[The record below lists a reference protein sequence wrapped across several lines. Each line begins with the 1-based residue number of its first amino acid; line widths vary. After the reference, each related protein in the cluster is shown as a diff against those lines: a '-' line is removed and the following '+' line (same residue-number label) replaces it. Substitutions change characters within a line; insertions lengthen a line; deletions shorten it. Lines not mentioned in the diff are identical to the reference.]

1 MIFFQQHKASL
12 QRALLLAFSA
22 WISFVIAV
30 LLGVDNPYWAAMPV
44 WVIAQSTRGLLFER
58 AIYRVMGTVIG
69 AAVGLLILLTA
80 NAVWQLL
87 LMTLMI
93 FISAGSVQLMQG
105 VRGYMMLL
113 SGITVSVV
121 VLPALLSPEQGL
133 DLAWARIQST
143 FIGVVVGTFLTGI
156 GTPKNPRQQFYKQV
170 REVAADTV
178 QTAVLFLTE
187 QKQPKIEHM
196 LRLLSIRI
204 SELEAQAESTAAGSV
219 DGHKRNAYVEALLF
233 AALET
238 IAAAAQLQAQ
248 LQRGRQIS
256 PQTIAQLHA
265 FSTQFRQGA
274 AVPGLR
280 RQDPEDLPDKV
291 SLARLRR
298 ALGQM
303 KRAEEALFADKYPFW
318 RSGLPLRRFN
328 PARDW
333 ITARRNAYLCASLGF
348 AAGLATYLSQNTA
361 VELAATGVCIFSLIL
376 SSMPR
381 PHLHVRYLITGV
393 FIGAVLAG
401 LYRYGLQPYVQ
412 DPYWMVLSLL
422 PFMLL
427 GGLARTYPKTE
438 IPALDTTMCFL
449 LASQFGMPAV
459 SLMEVIQ
466 ASSAL
471 ILGAAI
477 ISLSFA
483 LLPRHTEQWGRV
495 LLQQL
500 IYEVRLAI
508 EQRPPKEVSLW
519 RARMARHVLTLRQWM
534 GAQTPKGLLAL
545 INFGY
550 SVIAWQRLTATG
562 SVYEQVGL
570 QIQQELMRF
579 DLYPDQCQRALV
591 QMAEY
596 TADSLIAD
604 ALHDMAAALNEAKPI
619 LLFLHKPLLVRVSA

>member
-1 MIFFQQHKASL
+1 MVFFQQHKSSL

-22 WISFVIAV
+22 WISFILAV
-30 LLGVDNPYWAAMPV
+30 LFGVENPYWAAMPV
-44 WVIAQSTRGLLFER
+44 WVIAQSTRGVLLER
-58 AIYRVMGTVIG
+58 ALYRVMGTVIG
-69 AAVGLLILLTA
+69 AAVGLLILLTDH
-80 NAVWQLL
+80 AVWQLL
-87 LMTLMI
+87 LMTLII
-93 FISAGSVQLMQG
+93 FISAGSLQLIQG
-105 VRGYMMLL
+105 VRSYMVLL

-121 VLPALLSPEQGL
+121 VLPALLSPDQGL

-143 FIGVVVGTFLTGI
+143 FIGVVVGTLLTGI
-156 GTPKNPRQQFYKQV
+156 GTPKNPRQQFYQQV
-170 REVAADTV
+170 RQVAADTV
-178 QTAVLFLTE
+178 QTAVLYLTE

-204 SELEAQAESTAAGSV
+204 SELEAQAEETAAGSV

-233 AALET
+233 SALET

-248 LQRGRQIS
+248 LQYGKQIS
-256 PQTIAQLHA
+256 PQTITQLQT
-265 FSTQFRQGA
+265 FSTQFKQGGEIEA
-274 AVPGLR
+274 LR
-280 RQDPEDLPDKV
+280 RQDPEGLPNKV

-303 KRAEEALFADKYPFW
+303 KRAEEALFTDKYPFW
-318 RSGLPLRRFN
+318 RTGLPLRRFT

-348 AAGLATYLSQNTA
+348 GAGLVTYLSQNTA

-393 FIGAVLAG
+393 VVGAVLAG
-401 LYRYGLQPYVQ
+401 FYRYGLQPQVQ
-412 DPYWMVLSLL
+412 DSGWMVFSLL

-427 GGLARTYPKTE
+427 GGLARTHPKTE
-438 IPALDTTMCFL
+438 IPALDSTMCFL

-459 SLMEVIQ
+459 PLQEVVQ
-466 ASSAL
+466 ASGAL
-471 ILGAAI
+471 ILGATI
-477 ISLSFA
+477 IGISFA

-519 RARMARHVLTLRQWM
+519 RARMARHILTLRQWM

-545 INFGY
+545 LNFGY
-550 SVIAWQRLTATG
+550 SVIAWQRLTASGTEH
-562 SVYEQVGL
+562 EQIGL

-596 TADSLIAD
+596 TADRLIAS
-604 ALHDMAAALNEAKPI
+604 ALYDMAAALHEAKPL
-619 LLFLHKPLLVRVSA
+619 LLFLHKSIGVSVSR